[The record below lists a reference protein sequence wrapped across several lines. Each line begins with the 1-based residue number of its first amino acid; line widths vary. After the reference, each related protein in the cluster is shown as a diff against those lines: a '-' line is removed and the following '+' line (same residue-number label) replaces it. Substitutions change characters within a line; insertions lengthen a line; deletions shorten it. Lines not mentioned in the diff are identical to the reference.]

1 MKKRFLILPEVSSF
15 IFFSGSHFNPPFTLA
30 IYLCGGMQ
38 LNMVVP
44 YLASQLLG
52 GLVGAA
58 MAKVR
63 PVPRARAIK

>member
-1 MKKRFLILPEVSSF
+1 MPKIAISSF
-15 IFFSGSHFNPPFTLA
+15 LLSSGSHFNPPFTLA

-38 LNMVVP
+38 LSMVVP

-52 GLVGAA
+52 GVVGAA

-63 PVPRARAIK
+63 PPPMCSGH